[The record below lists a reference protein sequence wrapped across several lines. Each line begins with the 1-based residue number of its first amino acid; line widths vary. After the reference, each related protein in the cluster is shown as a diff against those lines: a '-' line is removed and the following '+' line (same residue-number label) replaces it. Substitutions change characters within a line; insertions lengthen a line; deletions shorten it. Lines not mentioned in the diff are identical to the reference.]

1 MAVQPS
7 GSEILF
13 ENEYIV
19 SREGSH
25 QSSVRLAQSPRSGR
39 ETRAAD
45 RKGNGVRYLGLILSV
60 AVIFVSI
67 VNEQPFFLF
76 VGILLALVF
85 LFRVLS
91 MRTRRYSEALESV
104 ANTPFRP
111 STEGWK
117 RIIQFS
123 DHVVQ
128 VDPDNVET
136 HDYRTLVK
144 RSEDRAYCSLFFADH
159 SIVRVSRQ
167 GFTKGTYEDFAVFM
181 DQTIES
187 NRKAAEYKA

>member
-1 MAVQPS
+1 M
-7 GSEILF
+7 
-13 ENEYIV
+13 V

-25 QSSVRLAQSPRSGR
+25 HNSVRSVQGQRNERDA
-39 ETRAAD
+39 RAAD
-45 RKGNGVRYLGLILSV
+45 RKGNGVRYLGFILSV
-60 AVIFVSI
+60 AVIFVSV

-85 LFRVLS
+85 LFRILS
-91 MRTRRYSEALESV
+91 MRTRRYSEALESA
-104 ANTPFRP
+104 ANIPFRP
-111 STEGWK
+111 SREGWK

-123 DHVVQ
+123 DHIVQ

-144 RSEDRAYCSLFFADH
+144 RSEDRVYCSLFFADH
-159 SIVRVSRQ
+159 SVVRVSKQ
-167 GFTKGTYEDFAVFM
+167 GFTKGTYEDFAVFA
-181 DQTIES
+181 DQTIEQ